1 MRETTAAELHEIT
14 AASCE
19 AERQMDLSQ
28 LGLRHPPPSVAVI
41 GAGLVGLTSAHA
53 LTARGYRVTVIDRQP
68 HVANEC
74 SFANAALL
82 MRSYSRP
89 KTATL
94 RQLLRW
100 ATSREEPVSVSTR
113 ALADPALLS
122 FGLRFLLA
130 GPQTDAQASCS
141 RASAHDFMQR

>member
-1 MRETTAAELHEIT
+1 MAPPRLGSAGAAATAVRAGEPMRETTAAELHEIT

-53 LTARGYRVTVIDRQP
+53 LSARGYHVTVIDRQP

-89 KTATL
+89 KTATMCL
-94 RQLLRW
+94 PSNCLKIILK
-100 ATSREEPVSVSTR
+100 
-113 ALADPALLS
+113 
-122 FGLRFLLA
+122 
-130 GPQTDAQASCS
+130 
-141 RASAHDFMQR
+141 